1 MPTPSPTVTTVV
13 TESAALTS
21 ATAPRL
27 LNRLFWPFQCL
38 FWLWIAV
45 LSIIMSR
52 AVDPAAAIAWTAIGF
67 RMTSG
72 FAITAAVHRLFQQPR
87 LRRLGRPLRWSL
99 IGLATASLLVGSL
112 LPLSLWGVTTT
123 MVWMGSDVLGQ
134 FVPRLAAGIFWCSGY
149 FALELAAGLYASEI
163 RLAQAAAEAAEREAK
178 G

>member
-134 FVPRLAAGIFWCSGY
+134 FVPRLAAG
-149 FALELAAGLYASEI
+149 
-163 RLAQAAAEAAEREAK
+163 K